1 MIEQSQSP
9 QIVTNKSLEFQAGNG
24 TQIPNHQVNLDNAA
38 VNDQSPQPRYGQLII
53 IGGAEDKKNDCKVL
67 REFIRQSGG
76 RQAHIVVMTVA
87 TDLPGEVGTDYQDV
101 FERLGVE
108 EVRIVGTVSREEAD
122 HPETLAAVQWATGI
136 YFTGGDQARITR
148 YLKDTEFDRL
158 IHQCHAQGLV
168 IGGTSAG
175 AAMMPDMMIVKGDSE
190 TNPRVEVVE
199 MDQGMGF
206 LPGVVLDQHFAQR
219 GRLGRLLSALAQEP
233 VVLGLGI
240 DENTAI
246 VVNGDVFEV
255 IGEGAVTIVDVANIT
270 HSNLHRLLPDEALA
284 LCDAKLH
291 ILPSGYRFNLKTR
304 QPLYGDTLAVNPEA
318 LAPHA
323 AYR

>member
-1 MIEQSQSP
+1 MLEQSQPFATTAETRSETKSA
-9 QIVTNKSLEFQAGNG
+9 TNQPAQA
-24 TQIPNHQVNLDNAA
+24 TH
-38 VNDQSPQPRYGQLII
+38 GQLVI

-76 RQAHIVVMTVA
+76 RQAHILVMTVA
-87 TDLPGEVGTDYQDV
+87 TDLPGEVGSDYLDV

-108 EVRIVGTVSREEAD
+108 EVKILDTKDREDAD
-122 HPETLAAVQWATGI
+122 RSEGLELLQWATGV
-136 YFTGGDQARITR
+136 YFTGGDQARITAC
-148 YLKDTEFDRL
+148 LKDTEFDRL
-158 IHQCHAQGLV
+158 IHERYNQGLV

-175 AAMMPDMMIVKGDSE
+175 AAMMPEMMIVKGDGE

-206 LPGVVLDQHFAQR
+206 LPGVVLDQHFSQR
-219 GRLGRLLSALAQEP
+219 GRIGRLLSALAQQP

-270 HSNLHRLLPDEALA
+270 HSNLHKLLPDEALA

-291 ILPSGYRFNLKTR
+291 ILPSGYLFNLKTR
-304 QPLYGDTLAVNPEA
+304 EPVFGETLRDNP
-318 LAPHA
+318 
-323 AYR
+323 

>member
-1 MIEQSQSP
+1 MLEQSQSLN
-9 QIVTNKSLEFQAGNG
+9 TETTESLESTKFQDN
-24 TQIPNHQVNLDNAA
+24 TRDQIMTNHEVNPNNLTVNE
-38 VNDQSPQPRYGQLII
+38 SPKPIHGQLVI

-87 TDLPGEVGTDYQDV
+87 TDLPGEVGTDYHDV

-108 EVRIVGTVSREEAD
+108 EVRIVNTVEREDAD
-122 HPETLAAVQWATGI
+122 CPETLEAIEWATGV

-148 YLKDTEFDRL
+148 FLKDTEFDRL
-158 IHQCHAQGLV
+158 IHQRYAQGLV

-175 AAMMPDMMIVKGDSE
+175 AAMMPEMMIVKGDSE
-190 TNPRVEVVE
+190 TNPRVEIVH
-199 MDQGMGF
+199 MDRGMGF
-206 LPGVVLDQHFAQR
+206 LPNVVLDQHFAQR
-219 GRLGRLLSALAQEP
+219 GRLGRLLSALAQQP

-246 VVNGDVFEV
+246 LVNGDVFEV
-255 IGEGAVTIVDVANIT
+255 IGEGAVTIIDVDNIT
-270 HSNLHRLLPDEALA
+270 HSNLHKLLPDEALA
-284 LCDAKLH
+284 LCGAKLH

-304 QPLYGDTLAVNPEA
+304 QPIFSDSEG
-318 LAPHA
+318 
-323 AYR
+323 